1 MRRFITLCFLIFTL
15 SGVAVAQQMSDDQVV
30 QYVKDAQKMGKTQK
44 QMGEELGIK
53 PQSYS
58 AKENGKR
65 AFKDN
70 EKKIIKNMIS
80 VLFPDITYEDL
91 FF

>member
-1 MRRFITLCFLIFTL
+1 MAKNKIAGYRVML
-15 SGVAVAQQMSDDQVV
+15 
-30 QYVKDAQKMGKTQK
+30 GKTQK
-44 QMGEELGIK
+44 QMGEILGIT

-65 AFKDN
+65 AFKDG
-70 EKKIIKNMIS
+70 EKIIIKNMIL